1 MSLPEFEVLV
11 DLARHDPNGLE
22 DLRTALVTGVI
33 DGARTP
39 QQQQRLAGL
48 QFRIDLERRKSSSPM
63 GATIRISEMMCR
75 SLADLH
81 LSIVAPEELDGEGEE
96 IELQDVGATIV
107 PFPKPLN
114 LHKNGP
120 EAAVPAPEAKTEV
133 VVELTPANDD

>member
-11 DLARHDPNGLE
+11 DLARNDPSGLE
-22 DLRTALVTGVI
+22 DLRATLVSGVI
-33 DGARTP
+33 DDARTP

-48 QFRIDLERRKSSSPM
+48 QFRIDLERRKSTSPM

-81 LSIVAPEELDGEGEE
+81 LSIVAPEELHGEAEV

-107 PFPKPLN
+107 PFPQPIE
-114 LHKNGP
+114 LHRN
-120 EAAVPAPEAKTEV
+120 EA
-133 VVELTPANDD
+133 DQ

>member
-11 DLARHDPNGLE
+11 DLARNDPTRLE
-22 DLRTALVTGVI
+22 EMRASLVSGVI

-48 QFRIDLERRKSSSPM
+48 QFRIDLERRKSTSPM

-81 LSIVAPEELDGEGEE
+81 LSIVAPEELEGETE
-96 IELQDVGATIV
+96 VIELQDVGATIV
-107 PFPKPLN
+107 PFPKP
-114 LHKNGP
+114 
-120 EAAVPAPEAKTEV
+120 
-133 VVELTPANDD
+133 VELHRNTQTNNLPLPETDA

>member
-11 DLARHDPNGLE
+11 DMARHDPTGLE
-22 DLRTALVTGVI
+22 DLRAALVTGVI
-33 DGARTP
+33 DSARTP

-81 LSIVAPEELDGEGEE
+81 LSIVAPEELEGDAEE
-96 IELQDVGATIV
+96 IELRDVGATIV

-114 LHKNGP
+114 LHSNTNVAG
-120 EAAVPAPEAKTEV
+120 
-133 VVELTPANDD
+133 PANPESANHDPDSKE

>member
-11 DLARHDPNGLE
+11 DMARHDPTGLE
-22 DLRTALVTGVI
+22 DLRSALVTGVI

-39 QQQQRLAGL
+39 QQQRLAGL

-81 LSIVAPEELDGEGEE
+81 LSIVAPEDLYGDAEE
-96 IELQDVGATIV
+96 IELQDVGATIL

-114 LHKNGP
+114 LHKNGQ
-120 EAAVPAPEAKTEV
+120 EAEAD
-133 VVELTPANDD
+133 LLAADDE